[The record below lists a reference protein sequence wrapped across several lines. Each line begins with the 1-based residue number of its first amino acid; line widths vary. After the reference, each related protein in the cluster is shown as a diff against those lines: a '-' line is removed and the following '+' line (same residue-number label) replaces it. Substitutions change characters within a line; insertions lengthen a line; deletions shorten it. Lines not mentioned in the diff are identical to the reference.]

1 MMRLEQSGPAAFQ
14 DIEGFRKFGRGDS
27 AAFTVQAG
35 QAHFHLAPTGR
46 RWRLHRRGGR
56 RGGGAGLGLSRA
68 SGTDPGTAPPARQVD
83 ARGRV
88 SIGTQNVTGRGGD
101 AIIIDDPIKPM
112 DAVSEAERQ
121 RVNEWFDSTVLSR
134 LDDPA
139 SGAIA
144 VVMQR
149 VHEDDLSGHLL
160 ERGGWY
166 HLCLPAITTED
177 ADIPLD
183 ARRVWR
189 RRRGDL
195 LEPGRLAAEHLEEA
209 RRHLGSH
216 LFEAQYQQDPMP
228 AGGTLIRAEWLRP
241 VPDGEGRDNDC
252 FEQVVQSW
260 DVASKVGGKNDW
272 SVCTTWG
279 VRRRQY
285 VLLHVLRERLEFP
298 DLLHRAAEIAQRFSA
313 HRILVED
320 ASSGSA
326 LAQALRALVTCPV
339 IAIKPKLDKPARVQR
354 ASAVFEAGRVLL
366 PADATWLPE
375 YRRELLAFPGSR
387 HDDQVDSTSQFLIWA
402 EERPP
407 PIPMIVAISIPKV
420 SAATRPF
427 WLAREGRD
435 PPGGGHR
442 PRSTDGCAA

>member
-1 MMRLEQSGPAAFQ
+1 MNSRMMDRYPADADVLRAVLRTDFVSFVRKVFATVNLGDRYIHGEHIEAICFQLDQLRQGGCRRVIINLPPRSLKSLIVSVAYPAWLLGHDPAARIIVASYSDDLARRLARDFRRV
-14 DIEGFRKFGRGDS
+14 IEAPWYRALFPTMRIDVRKNTEAEVATTAGGFRFATS
-27 AAFTVQAG
+27 V
-35 QAHFHLAPTGR
+35 
-46 RWRLHRRGGR
+46 GGT
-56 RGGGAGLGLSRA
+56 L
-68 SGTDPGTAPPARQVD
+68 
-83 ARGRV
+83 
-88 SIGTQNVTGRGGD
+88 TGRGGD
-101 AIIIDDPIKPM
+101 VIVIDDPIKPM
-112 DAVSEAERQ
+112 DAVSEAERR
-121 RVNEWFDSTVLSR
+121 RVNEWFDSTVISR

-160 ERGGWY
+160 DKGGWR
-166 HLCLPAITTED
+166 HLCLPATATED

-183 ARRVWR
+183 AHRVWR
-189 RRRGDL
+189 RRQGDL
-195 LEPGRLAAEHLEEA
+195 LEPGRLAADQLEEA

-241 VPDGEGRDNDC
+241 VPDGEKRDDER

-260 DVASKVGGKNDW
+260 DVASKAGGKNDW

-279 VRRRQY
+279 VRKRQY
-285 VLLHVLRERLEFP
+285 FLLHVLRERVEFP
-298 DLLHRAAEIAQRFSA
+298 DLLHRAAAIAQRFSA

-366 PADATWLPE
+366 PAQAPWLPE
-375 YRRELLAFPGSR
+375 YRR
-387 HDDQVDSTSQFLIWA
+387 
-402 EERPP
+402 
-407 PIPMIVAISIPKV
+407 
-420 SAATRPF
+420 
-427 WLAREGRD
+427 
-435 PPGGGHR
+435 
-442 PRSTDGCAA
+442 